1 PSQSVA
7 EEITAAQIATIVPV
21 YAVAVTPA
29 PLKLALAG
37 GASQDVTFTVENRG
51 TEADVMTVE
60 ILPNPWSGAPQPAPD
75 GRWTASGGRWLVSLG
90 PKERSTVKVPVTPP
104 AGATGDN
111 PLTVKAASGAAPLMT
126 DTATVR
132 VAAGSA
138 DLALAMTAPATLA
151 LGSPLKYQT
160 TITNRGPNEARDVR
174 VTQQLPAGVTVQS
187 AVLPGGTCIVSSPVV
202 CSRPL
207 LAASEVAT
215 LSVTIVPAAAGA
227 AASSA
232 QVGSALLD
240 PVSYNDTASA
250 TTQVYGK
257 PVISAAIVQKGTGS
271 VTVRITNT
279 GTAAAQR
286 VAIEQVTARTT
297 GGTGTVAI
305 TPPPLPVQLSTLAPG
320 GYRDVAIGF
329 TASSTVKS
337 FSITESGSFADP
349 QGTVYRFAVSQGVI
363 P

>member
-1 PSQSVA
+1 
-7 EEITAAQIATIVPV
+7 VPV
-21 YAVAVTPA
+21 
-29 PLKLALAG
+29 
-37 GASQDVTFTVENRG
+37 
-51 TEADVMTVE
+51 
-60 ILPNPWSGAPQPAPD
+60 I
-75 GRWTASGGRWLVSLG
+75 
-90 PKERSTVKVPVTPP
+90 PP

-111 PLTVKAASGAAPLMT
+111 PLTVKAASGAAPLMS

-132 VAAGSA
+132 VTAGSA

-151 LGSPLKYQT
+151 LGSPLNYQT
-160 TITNRGPNEARDVR
+160 TITNRGPNEARGVR

-207 LAASEVAT
+207 LAASAVAT

-227 AASSA
+227 VASSA

-279 GTAAAQR
+279 GTAQAQR
-286 VAIEQVTARTT
+286 VALEQATARTT
-297 GGTGTVAI
+297 GGTGAVTL
-305 TPPPLPVQLSTLAPG
+305 TPPPLPVQLGTLAPG
-320 GYRDVAIGF
+320 EYRDVVIGF

-349 QGTVYRFAVSQGVI
+349 QGTVYRFAVAQGVI
-363 P
+363 L